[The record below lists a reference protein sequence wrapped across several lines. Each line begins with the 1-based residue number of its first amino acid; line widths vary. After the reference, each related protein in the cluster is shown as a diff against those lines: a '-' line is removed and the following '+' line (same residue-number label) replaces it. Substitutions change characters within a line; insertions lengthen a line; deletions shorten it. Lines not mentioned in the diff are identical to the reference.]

1 MPMPMLAA
9 LLPTV
14 ARPAFSGK
22 LLDAFPVPAGS
33 RLHCHAHS
41 TVRTL

>member
-1 MPMPMLAA
+1 MPMHMLAA

-22 LLDAFPVPAGS
+22 LLGAFPVPAS
-33 RLHCHAHS
+33 PSLQCRAHS
-41 TVRTL
+41 KVRTL